1 MSVLNQG
8 YVYILINESYINLI
22 KIGSTSFKSE
32 DRAKRLSATTGVPTP
47 FKVAF
52 EMFVDNC
59 KEFEKEIHKRLAD
72 YRVNPNR
79 EFFRFPLH
87 KTIELMYKLKEEKE
101 VLYTIDN
108 QYEAIDITKELK
120 QKYLNGI
127 EATINSLK
135 LFQTNER
142 VYFEITKDNYIG
154 DYLKDQIIKRTDLGF
169 ICDCDP
175 DDLTFNV
182 KSSITKNVQLFLK
195 LDSHTMVNCFDE
207 IFTEEKRNELWEL
220 YQKEIVKPR
229 YK

>member
-1 MSVLNQG
+1 MSILNQG
-8 YVYILINESYINLI
+8 YVYILINESYIDLI

-32 DRAKRLSATTGVPTP
+32 ERAKQLSTATGVPTP

-59 KEFEKEIHKRLAD
+59 KEFEKKIHKRLAD

-87 KTIELMYKLKEEKE
+87 KTIELMYKLKEEKSSFE
-101 VLYTIDN
+101 IAQN

-127 EATINSLK
+127 DPTISSLK

-142 VYFEITKDNYIG
+142 VYFEVTKDTYIG
-154 DYLKDQIIKRTDLGF
+154 DNLKDQLIQRTDLGF
-169 ICDCDP
+169 ICDYGE
-175 DDLTFNV
+175 LTFNV
-182 KSSITKNVQLFLK
+182 KFPLTKNVQLFIE
-195 LDSHTMVNCFDE
+195 LDSHTMVNCFTE
-207 IFTEEKRNELWEL
+207 IFTKEKSDELWNL
-220 YQKEIVKPR
+220 YQKEVVEPKFR
-229 YK
+229 

>member
-1 MSVLNQG
+1 MNQG

-32 DRAKRLSATTGVPTP
+32 DRAKQLSTSTGVPTP

-87 KTIELMYKLKEEKE
+87 KTIELMYKLKEEKAS
-101 VLYTIDN
+101 LNTIEN

-127 EATINSLK
+127 EPTISSLR
-135 LFQTNER
+135 LFQTDER
-142 VYFEITKDNYIG
+142 VYFEVTKDNYLG
-154 DYLKDQIIKRTDLGF
+154 DHLKDQIIQRTDLGF
-169 ICDCDP
+169 ICDYDE
-175 DDLTFNV
+175 LTFNV
-182 KSSITKNVQLFLK
+182 KSSITKNMQLFLE
-195 LDSHTMVNCFDE
+195 LDSHTMVNCFGK
-207 IFTEEKRNELWEL
+207 IFTKEKRNELWEF
-220 YQKEIVKPR
+220 YQREVAEPYYR
-229 YK
+229 